1 MHELRGD
8 TGAAPGA
15 PAFASLPPGLS
26 TARGVR
32 RADCGTA
39 FAGLPLATAAPTS
52 LRMPDT
58 LSAVDRIDAA
68 IARIESAIDARARAG
83 DALARRHAALKA
95 RMAEAVSALDDVI
108 ARGSAS

>member
-1 MHELRGD
+1 V
-8 TGAAPGA
+8 
-15 PAFASLPPGLS
+15 PAFARPRPGLS

-32 RADCGTA
+32 RADCATGY
-39 FAGLPLATAAPTS
+39 AGLPLVTAAPTS
-52 LRMPDT
+52 LAMSDT
-58 LSAVDRIDAA
+58 PSAVDRIDAA